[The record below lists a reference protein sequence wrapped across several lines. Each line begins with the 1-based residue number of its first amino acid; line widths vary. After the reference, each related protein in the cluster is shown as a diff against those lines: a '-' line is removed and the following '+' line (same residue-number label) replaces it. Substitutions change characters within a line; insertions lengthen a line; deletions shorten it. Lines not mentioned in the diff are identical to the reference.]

1 MKNFSTNQHFLYRI
15 KVHRSVNFFFSIMV
29 MMMILSF
36 TTMAQ
41 STNWVNVKNFGAA
54 GDGKTNDTQAISK
67 AIRHAATMGGGTI
80 YFPSGTYLSYSI
92 ELKSNITIHLGS
104 GAILKAAVPTATMGY
119 DLPEKNDFSQYQ
131 DFGHSHWK
139 NSLIWGIGLHDVAI
153 EGDGMI
159 DGSGLSKADV
169 PPTYGGDKAI
179 SLKLCRNVVLKDIKM
194 YRCGHFALLATGVDN
209 MTIDQ
214 LLIDTNRD
222 GLDVDAC
229 RNVRISN
236 CSVNSPYD
244 DAIVL
249 KATYALGFF
258 RNTEN
263 VTIANCFVSGYNLG
277 TVLDGTFQPYK
288 PSPGSYAPTGRIKL
302 GTESSGGFRNIAI
315 SNCVFDQCFGLAL
328 ETVDG
333 GDLSDVTISNIVMR
347 DMYAAPIFLRLG
359 ARLRSPSG
367 TPVGELHRVSIDNVS
382 VYNANSDYVCLF
394 TGLPNHPINDVTMD
408 NISIYYQGGGTKAQ
422 AALTIPEKE
431 NAYPEPTMFGVLPA
445 SAFYIRH
452 VNNLQMNHI
461 NVYFMKTDERLAV
474 VLNDVHQ
481 ISWNDL
487 NLHKGLNASSFVLNN
502 VSDFETFHCKNIKDT
517 VISNVNFLHF

>member
-1 MKNFSTNQHFLYRI
+1 MKDLLTKKHVTALNPSNEWLRWI
-15 KVHRSVNFFFSIMV
+15 ALIMV
-29 MMMILSF
+29 LSF
-36 TTMAQ
+36 TTMAE
-41 STNWVNVKNFGAA
+41 STNWVSVKNFGAI
-54 GDGKTNDTQAISK
+54 GDGKTMDTQAINQ
-67 AIRHAATMGGGTI
+67 AIRHVSELGGGTVF
-80 YFPSGTYLSYSI
+80 FPAGTYLSYSI
-92 ELKSNITIHLGS
+92 ELKNNITLHLDA
-104 GAILKAAVPTATMGY
+104 GAVLKAAEPTQKAGY
-119 DLPEKNDFSQYQ
+119 NLPEKNDFSQYQ

-139 NSLIWGIGLHDVAI
+139 NGLLWGIGLHDVTI
-153 EGDGMI
+153 EGEGMI

-179 SLKLCRNVVLKDIKM
+179 SLKLCRNVLLRDLKM

-263 VTIANCFVSGYNLG
+263 VTISNCYVSGYNLG
-277 TVLDGTFQPYK
+277 TVMDGTFQPYK
-288 PSPGSYAPTGRIKL
+288 PTPGSYAPTGRIKI
-302 GTESSGGFRNIAI
+302 GTESSGGFHNIAI

-333 GDLSDVTISNIVMR
+333 GDLENVTVSNVVMR
-347 DMYAAPIFLRLG
+347 DIYAAPIFLCLG
-359 ARLRSPSG
+359 ARMRSPKG
-367 TPVGELHRVSIDNVS
+367 TPIGRLHRILIDNVQ
-382 VYNANSDYVCLF
+382 VYRANSNYVCLF
-394 TGLPNHPINDVTMD
+394 NGLPGHPIEDVKLD
-408 NISIYYQGGGTKAQ
+408 NISIYYQGGGTQQQ
-422 AALTIPEKE
+422 ANLVVPEKE
-431 NAYPEPTMFGVLPA
+431 NAYPEPTMFGDLPA

-452 VNNLQMNHI
+452 ANDVQMNHI
-461 NVYFMKTDERLAV
+461 DVYFMKSDARPAV
-474 VLNDVHQ
+474 VLQDVHG

-487 NLHKGLNASSFVLNN
+487 RLHKGCEASPFSLTN
-502 VSDFETFHCKNIKDT
+502 VSDFETFHCKNIPDT
-517 VISNVNFLHF
+517 LMTHVNQLNY